1 MFGRLARL
9 FLGLVC
15 FPLLGAYSLRWVG
28 AYLRD
33 LVALTGPVRGLPMY
47 FDLFGAL
54 AGLVLGLLLA
64 VQIIG
69 SAMQPEESPVRPVAD
84 NILIILALT
93 LLVDVVLTRAL
104 PDSAVIE
111 WLPVVTLVIWT
122 ACAAATM
129 SLTHMRRDLRRQT
142 AAPLPPPPGPQPLSP
157 PEGTSDS
164 GWRSY

>member
-28 AYLRD
+28 GYLRD
-33 LVALTGPVRGLPMY
+33 LVALAGPVRGLPMY
-47 FDLFGAL
+47 FDLIGAL
-54 AGLVLGLLLA
+54 AGLALGLLLA

-69 SAMQPEESPVRPVAD
+69 STVQPEESPVRPVGD
-84 NILIILALT
+84 NILIVLALT
-93 LLVDVVLTRAL
+93 LLADVVLTRVL
-104 PDSAVIE
+104 PDSSVTD

-129 SLTHMRRDLRRQT
+129 SLTHMRRDLRRQL
-142 AAPLPPPPGPQPLSP
+142 AVPPPSPPGPQPMFP
-157 PEGTSDS
+157 PDETREN
-164 GWRSY
+164 GWRS